1 MVFGDKQQG
10 QRSAEPPA
18 DSAERDPN
26 ADARGGDGRPGEAR
40 GVEGFAKR
48 AIEAGVMRMLQTEEG
63 LRALAGAVVPRELV
77 GKALDGVDTVK
88 GEAVA
93 VIGRELRTF
102 LANLNVGEE
111 MAKILTSVSF
121 EVKMQVRFVPNED
134 GTLRAQVRSDGG
146 PKVSVGEGS
155 ERRRRKAEAANASA
169 RDDEDAATPAETERR
184 AAPQSGGVAPTPT
197 FGAAASEAAGAAP
210 RTTQA
215 AQADEVEPALRAED
229 PARGRRS
236 KMVKD
241 VAMRLAERTAATARA
256 AAEVAADAAAEVVNR
271 SLDGN
276 DDDDDD
282 HELDSY

>member
-10 QRSAEPPA
+10 QRGAEPTA

-26 ADARGGDGRPGEAR
+26 ADVRGGDGRTGEAR

-146 PKVSVGEGS
+146 PKVSVSEGS
-155 ERRRRKAEAANASA
+155 ERRRRKAEAASG
-169 RDDEDAATPAETERR
+169 RDAEEAATSAETDRR
-184 AAPQSGGVAPTPT
+184 ATPHSGGFAPAP
-197 FGAAASEAAGAAP
+197 ASGTTGTESGGAAP
-210 RTTQA
+210 RTSHAT
-215 AQADEVEPALRAED
+215 AQTDEPEPALRAED

-276 DDDDDD
+276 DDDDD

>member
-1 MVFGDKQQG
+1 MVFGDKQ
-10 QRSAEPPA
+10 
-18 DSAERDPN
+18 RDPQ
-26 ADARGGDGRPGEAR
+26 AAKEPASDTGATEREPTEAR
-40 GVEGFAKR
+40 EGPGFAKR

-146 PKVSVGEGS
+146 PKVQVGEPG
-155 ERRRRKAEAANASA
+155 ERRRRRDEASGAVAAAPVPDEAAA
-169 RDDEDAATPAETERR
+169 
-184 AAPQSGGVAPTPT
+184 
-197 FGAAASEAAGAAP
+197 AAGAESV
-210 RTTQA
+210 A
-215 AQADEVEPALRAED
+215 AEPAAPAATVGSAPAADDPGRA
-229 PARGRRS
+229 RR
-236 KMVKD
+236 KLVKD
-241 VAMRLAERTAATARA
+241 VAMRFAERTAATARA

-271 SLDGN
+271 SLDDG
-276 DDDDDD
+276 DDDDEHD
-282 HELDSY
+282 LDSY

>member
-10 QRSAEPPA
+10 QRGAEPA
-18 DSAERDPN
+18 AESAERDPN
-26 ADARGGDGRPGEAR
+26 AEVRGGDGRGGEAR

-155 ERRRRKAEAANASA
+155 ERRRRKAEAASGK
-169 RDDEDAATPAETERR
+169 DGEDTGAPAEPERR
-184 AAPQSGGVAPTPT
+184 VAPQSGGFTPAPASTATGSETGGGASRPTPGT
-197 FGAAASEAAGAAP
+197 
-210 RTTQA
+210 
-215 AQADEVEPALRAED
+215 AQADEVESTLRAED

-276 DDDDDD
+276 DDDDD